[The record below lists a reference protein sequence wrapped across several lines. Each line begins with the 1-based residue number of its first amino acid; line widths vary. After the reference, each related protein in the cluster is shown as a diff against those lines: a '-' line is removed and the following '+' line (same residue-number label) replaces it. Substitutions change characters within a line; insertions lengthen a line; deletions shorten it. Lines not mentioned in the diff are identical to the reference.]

1 MKICELIDILTEVK
15 KQHGDIEVV
24 VKYRDDGGEY
34 SGYDTDVYADVCND
48 LKQVTF
54 YKEVKDEEYGLINRA
69 SYGYLDI
76 AFVL

>member
-1 MKICELIDILTEVK
+1 MKICELIDILTEAK
-15 KQHGDIEVV
+15 KQYGDIEVV

-34 SGYDTDVYADVCND
+34 TGYDTDIYASVHND

-54 YKEVKDEEYGLINRA
+54 YKEVEREGHGLLNMV

>member
-1 MKICELIDILTEVK
+1 MKISELIGVLTEAK

-34 SGYDTDVYADVCND
+34 SGYDTDVYADVCNN

-54 YKEVKDEEYGLINRA
+54 YKEVEREEHGLINMI

>member
-1 MKICELIDILTEVK
+1 MKICELIDVLAEVK

-24 VKYRDDGGEY
+24 IKYRDGGGEY
-34 SGYDTDVYADVCND
+34 SGYDTDVYADVCNN

-54 YKEVKDEEYGLINRA
+54 YKEVEREGHGLVNMV